1 LEYVVENSNQVKPAK
16 AQERASKKHIVKFKH
31 LIGGV
36 WSTKSGVVS
45 GCCVF

>member
-16 AQERASKKHIVKFKH
+16 APERASKKHILKFRH

-36 WSTKSGVVS
+36 RSSKRGMVS